1 MNILLFLT
9 PKSKVEYVYDY
20 YSIRQVLEKM
30 SYHKY
35 TAIPMLNKEG
45 KYVGTI
51 TEGDLLWYIKD
62 QCDYNVKK
70 AELDSITC
78 VKRKMPI
85 EPIKSTE
92 NIENVLKKAVNQNFI
107 PVEDDNGIFIGIIKR
122 KDVIQYCSKQLFKN

>member
-20 YSIRQVLEKM
+20 FSIRQVLEKM

-35 TAIPMLNKEG
+35 SAIPMLNKEG

-62 QCDYNVKK
+62 QSDYNIKK
-70 AELDSITC
+70 SWIRSDKKMSKEKCQSI
-78 VKRKMPI
+78 R
-85 EPIKSTE
+85 S
-92 NIENVLKKAVNQNFI
+92 NQLKI
-107 PVEDDNGIFIGIIKR
+107 
-122 KDVIQYCSKQLFKN
+122 

>member
-20 YSIRQVLEKM
+20 FSIRQVLEKM

-35 TAIPMLNKEG
+35 SAIPMLNKEG

-62 QCDYNVKK
+62 QSDYK
-70 AELDSITC
+70 LSID
-78 VKRKMPI
+78 
-85 EPIKSTE
+85 PIKSTE
-92 NIENVLKKAVNQNFI
+92 NIENVLKVAINQNFI
-107 PVEDDNGIFIGIIKR
+107 PVEGDNGTFIGIIKR
-122 KDVIQYCSKQLFKN
+122 KDVIQYCSEQLFKK